1 MKKWQIAF
9 IDEHGQPLNLQVDAD
24 QRPDQEEAARHVRAY
39 YRPVLEKAD
48 LNDFDNR
55 AAQPAVK
62 ALKDMNAMEIISVTE
77 IA

>member
-9 IDEHGQPLNLQVDAD
+9 IDEHGQKLNLEIDAE
-24 QRPDQEEAARHVRAY
+24 QCPDKEEAARHVRAY

-55 AAQPAVK
+55 AAEPAAK
-62 ALKDMNAMEIISVTE
+62 ALKELNAMEIVSVTQV
-77 IA
+77 A